1 MMERKK
7 PLLEMQDIHAYYG
20 EVHALRGVDFNLFQG
35 EIHALTGEHRAGKS
49 SLIKILSGAE
59 QARSG
64 SIFINGKKV
73 GPLNPRTAMKYRI
86 GTVYQAP
93 SIIPD
98 LEPLEFIFT
107 HQFPTSLGMIT
118 HKKMEY
124 ALKELMETYGLS
136 FNPHSKIRNLPADQQ
151 VLVEF
156 MRALIINPEI
166 LILDD
171 FTNKLTPNEMQKIY
185 QIISLLKKQGCGIIY
200 VSHDIQEV
208 IKLADRVTI
217 LNQGRRLET
226 DLVANL
232 DSVRLYELTY
242 SFTIDKLQ
250 TEQLEKFQLFN
261 NHIRKIIQEIPL
273 GILILDND
281 MKIQTM
287 NLQAKRI
294 LDYDFST
301 TNSSSW
307 FLHFLEKVFPS
318 HHEEILETLT
328 KGKTARWRGVETGQD
343 NTLEV
348 QVSPIRDEG
357 MTSIGSLIILQDNTL
372 DDSLED
378 YLMKSEKFASL
389 AEVAVGVAHEI
400 NNPLFAIKNYIELIS
415 MKNDNLY
422 IKEKIQT
429 INLELDRIVRT
440 ISSLLD
446 FSKIRTD
453 SFQPVNLS
461 ALLEDVL
468 LLLNHRLNAKHI
480 RIIRNIQADVIIQKG
495 MDDKLK
501 QLFINL
507 IVNSIDAILDFGQ
520 INVELYTTR
529 TQVVVKIKDNGNGIP
544 EEIRAKIFEPFYS
557 TKVNKYNTG
566 LGLAIAKHIVD
577 SHQGTIEIQDDK
589 QYKTCLCVKIAL

>member
-1 MMERKK
+1 MMEKRE
-7 PLLEMQDIHAYYG
+7 PLLEMQDINVFYG
-20 EVHALRGVDFNLFQG
+20 DMHALKGVDFNLFKG

-49 SLIKILSGAE
+49 TLIKILSGAV
-59 QARSG
+59 QPRSG
-64 SIFINGKKV
+64 SIFIKGKKV
-73 GPLNPRTAMKYRI
+73 GPFTPKTAMRHRI
-86 GTVYQAP
+86 GTVYQTP

-107 HQFPTSLGMIT
+107 HQFPTSLGLIT
-118 HKKMEY
+118 HKKMEH
-124 ALKELMETYGLS
+124 ALKELMEKYNLCFDLHT
-136 FNPHSKIRNLPADQQ
+136 KIRNLPADQQ

-156 MRALIINPEI
+156 MRALIIEPEI

-185 QIISLLKKQGCGIIY
+185 QIISMLKKQGCGIIY

-242 SFTIDKLQ
+242 SFTIDQMQ
-250 TEQLEKFQLFN
+250 TEQLDKLQLFN
-261 NHIRKIIQEIPL
+261 TSIRKIIQEIPL

-281 MKIQTM
+281 RKIQTM
-287 NLQAKRI
+287 NLLAKRI
-294 LDYDFST
+294 LDYDFSAT
-301 TNSSSW
+301 SSSTW
-307 FLHFLEKVFPS
+307 FLHYLEKVFPN
-318 HHEEILETLT
+318 HHEEILDSIT
-328 KGKTARWRGVETGQD
+328 KGKNARWRGVETDQE

-348 QVSPIRDEG
+348 QVSPIKDDRL
-357 MTSIGSLIILQDNTL
+357 TVIGTLIILQDNTL

-400 NNPLFAIKNYIELIS
+400 NNPLFAIKNYLALIS
-415 MKNDNLY
+415 MKNENLY

-429 INLELDRIVRT
+429 IDLELDRIVRT

-446 FSKIRTD
+446 FSKIQTD
-453 SFQPVNLS
+453 SFQSVNISSLV
-461 ALLEDVL
+461 EDVL
-468 LLLNHRLNAKHI
+468 LLLNHRLNAKHV
-480 RIIRNIQADVIIQKG
+480 RIIRSIEADVIISKG

-507 IVNSIDAILDFGQ
+507 FVNSIDAILDFGQ
-520 INVELYTTR
+520 ILVELYTAKGF
-529 TQVVVKIKDNGNGIP
+529 VVVKVKDNGNGIP
-544 EEIRAKIFEPFYS
+544 QEIRTKIFEPFYS

-577 SHQGTIEIQDDK
+577 SHQGTIDILDDK
-589 QYKTCLCVKIAL
+589 EYKTCLCVKIPL